1 LVTADVHHSST
12 SDGNQ
17 PLKLE
22 LFFLSSGNV
31 RFRVTERSFQ
41 RWQPT
46 DLLIS
51 QGLTVTDFTRIMQK
65 GSLPHAWQSKDPTSF
80 IAYSFHGRND
90 DPYLLSSSSVSGEGG
105 NGERSEE
112 TTIIL
117 QFSPLKVEVYVKNNL
132 VLIINDRNL
141 IHFEEKSFNKATN
154 TVKIDSAATVDRH
167 KGKEVIDYGEDGLAI
182 YADGTREEKP
192 ASEPVA
198 ASDSA
203 STESTI
209 ESFGGHTDTVPH
221 GHMSV
226 GVDISFPCASHVYG
240 LPEHSTPLSL
250 PTTTAGSS
258 GQSAES
264 VYKEPYR
271 LYNLDVFEYE
281 LNEPSALYG
290 NIPLLMGHGKCS
302 SGSIYQEAQSVAV
315 YFFNPSESFID
326 INEGGGKPPSKE
338 SHWMSES
345 GSLDFFILI
354 GPKPKD
360 ISHQLATL
368 FGTQQLPPLFSLG
381 YHQCRWNYRDE
392 KDVAAVNNQFEAL
405 DYPYDVI
412 WLDIEHTNGKRY
424 FTVSDI
430 SFCYSSC
437 FTLIALLSS
446 FCLVLFRLLFP
457 YSVTLSLSLSLT
469 RCSGILLFFQIL

>member
-1 LVTADVHHSST
+1 VVTADVHHSSST
-12 SDGNQ
+12 DKNQ

-22 LFFLSSGNV
+22 LFFLSSGNI
-31 RFRVTERSFQ
+31 RFRLTERTFQ

-51 QGLTVTDFTRIMQK
+51 QGLAVTDFTRIMQK
-65 GSLPHAWQSKDPTSF
+65 GSLPHSWQSKEPSSF
-80 IAYSFHGRND
+80 VAYSFHGRND
-90 DPYLLSSSSVSGEGG
+90 DPYLLFSSSVNGEGG

-141 IHFEEKSFNKATN
+141 IHFEEKAFNKPSN
-154 TVKIDSAATVDRH
+154 TVKIDSSATVDRH

-192 ASEPVA
+192 S
-198 ASDSA
+198 SDHGSVSNSA

-221 GHMSV
+221 GHGSV
-226 GVDISFPCASHVYG
+226 GVDISFPCSSHVFG

-250 PTTTAGSS
+250 PTTTTTTGSN
-258 GQSAES
+258 GQS

-315 YFFNPSESFID
+315 YFFNPSETFID
-326 INEGGGKPPSKE
+326 ISEGGSKSSSASSKE
-338 SHWMSES
+338 SHWMAES

-405 DYPYDVI
+405 DFPYDVI

-424 FTVSDI
+424 FTVTGL
-430 SFCYSSC
+430 C
-437 FTLIALLSS
+437 F
-446 FCLVLFRLLFP
+446 F
-457 YSVTLSLSLSLT
+457 SLT
-469 RCSGILLFFQIL
+469 V